1 MMKKFAVILTG
12 IQTLF
17 LTLGIALPAQ
27 AAINIGTP
35 IDNSGSVVTL
45 HLNPSYNQN
54 SGSSYT
60 IIYPNGSTSQTSG
73 GIPGQT
79 GGSVPVQTTGQT
91 PVPTPTQGSTQP
103 GTTTQTTGTS
113 VVSLNGYYNSN
124 TYTTAPTSGTSTITI
139 SGASTEPISGSS
151 SVPIVVPVS
160 GQSTQSSSSV
170 PITLPS
176 STPSTT
182 TTTTPTSTPSSTS
195 SSSTPSSY
203 PTIAPVTSLTP
214 DQQSLVDMVNQERA
228 NAGLAPLKVDFRL
241 VSVAQA
247 KAQDMKT
254 NNYFGHT
261 SPTYGTAWA
270 MMSAVGINYQYAGE
284 NIAGNDSVA
293 GAMAAWMSDP
303 GHRAN
308 ILNPQFTDI
317 GVGIVYGSAY
327 GNLYVQEFAQE

>member
-1 MMKKFAVILTG
+1 MMKKFAVLLTG

-45 HLNPSYNQN
+45 LGNQTSNQSY
-54 SGSSYT
+54 GSSYT
-60 IIYPNGSTSQTSG
+60 VIYPNGSTSQTSV
-73 GIPGQT
+73 GIPSQT
-79 GGSVPVQTTGQT
+79 GGSLPVQTTGQT

-113 VVSLNGYYNSN
+113 VASLSGYYNSN
-124 TYTTAPTSGTSTITI
+124 IYTTAPTSGTSTIT
-139 SGASTEPISGSS
+139 ISGSS

-176 STPSTT
+176 STPSTP
-182 TTTTPTSTPSSTS
+182 TTPTPTSNPSSTS